1 MNSCFLLIGKIGIQK
16 EYDSELKM
24 EIEFPVFGKTNT
36 RLERQIS
43 TVEQQALK
51 NYDEKNN

>member
-1 MNSCFLLIGKIGIQK
+1 
-16 EYDSELKM
+16 M
-24 EIEFPVFGKTNT
+24 EIEFPVFGKTNI